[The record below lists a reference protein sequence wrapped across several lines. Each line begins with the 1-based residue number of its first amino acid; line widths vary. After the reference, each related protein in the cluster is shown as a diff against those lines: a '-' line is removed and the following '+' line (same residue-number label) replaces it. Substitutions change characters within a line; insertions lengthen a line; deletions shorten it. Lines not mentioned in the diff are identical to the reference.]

1 MPQTTAA
8 RTDDIAALAR
18 SFFSSLEQGDKKGV
32 GACYAENAKIWHN
45 TDGIV
50 QSKAENLAVLDG
62 FFLTVKDRRYED
74 IRLDVFEDG
83 FVQQH
88 RLCGTLPNGEAL
100 DWPAC
105 IVCKVEGGRITRLD
119 EYFDSAGAPRL

>member
-1 MPQTTAA
+1 MSQKTEM
-8 RTDDIAALAR
+8 RMDNIATLAR
-18 SFFSSLEQGDKKGV
+18 NFFSSLERGDKKGV
-32 GACYAENAKIWHN
+32 GTCYAENAKIWHN

-62 FFLTVKDRRYED
+62 FFLAVKDRRYEKV
-74 IRLDVFEDG
+74 RLDVFEDG

-88 RLCGTLPNGEAL
+88 RLCGTLPNGEML

-105 IVCKVEGGRITRLD
+105 IVCKVENGRITRLD